1 MALRQL
7 SCPPA
12 LKNGVSS
19 HIITTRC
26 ERPET
31 PTYAYKT
38 SLFSVSSQLSSNESS
53 KGLPWVVA
61 FYIFNHLIAV
71 RSSELDVTS
80 TTFVNRLVGSSI
92 AIDLP
97 TKG

>member
-1 MALRQL
+1 M
-7 SCPPA
+7 
-12 LKNGVSS
+12 
-19 HIITTRC
+19 TRC
-26 ERPET
+26 ERPTT

-38 SLFSVSSQLSSNESS
+38 SLFSVASQLSIYESS

-61 FYIFNHLIAV
+61 LYIFNHLICV
-71 RSSELDVTS
+71 RSSELNVTS

-97 TKG
+97 AKG

>member
-1 MALRQL
+1 MA
-7 SCPPA
+7 
-12 LKNGVSS
+12 
-19 HIITTRC
+19 RC
-26 ERPET
+26 ERPAT

-38 SLFSVSSQLSSNESS
+38 SLFRVSSQLSSNESS
-53 KGLPWVVA
+53 KGLPWVVTL
-61 FYIFNHLIAV
+61 YIFNHLIAV

>member
-1 MALRQL
+1 M
-7 SCPPA
+7 
-12 LKNGVSS
+12 
-19 HIITTRC
+19 I
-26 ERPET
+26 

-38 SLFSVSSQLSSNESS
+38 SLFSVASQLSSNESS

-61 FYIFNHLIAV
+61 LYIFNYLIAV
-71 RSSELDVTS
+71 RSSELDVTP

-97 TKG
+97 AKG